1 MAKRMIAEVDGNSSK
16 AEELE
21 TLSKIVTLAKP
32 GSYLHSF
39 FTDRVKGGLRWAILN
54 DWSCNLYDDLI
65 DHDHSVMAELQLAK
79 KRIAYLEQQ
88 VDEHQHTYS
97 RLNDII
103 EGLQGTINNV
113 RRVVNSR

>member
-54 DWSCNLYDDLI
+54 DWSCNLYGDLI

-79 KRIAYLEQQ
+79 KRIASLEQS
-88 VDEHQHTYS
+88 VSNLERDYARS
-97 RLNDII
+97 SDII
-103 EGLQGTINNV
+103 EGLQNTLNAIRHLV
-113 RRVVNSR
+113 SR